1 MKLFE
6 VLKLKNSTG
15 VVPGEAE
22 ERVRKIKEEAENMR
36 KLVEDK
42 LVQIQG
48 KTFLSRTDRWVWST
62 AVICTTCT
70 TWVCRSGPQGQR
82 ADGRKAKE
90 AVGTF

>member
-62 AVICTTCT
+62 AVICTT
-70 TWVCRSGPQGQR
+70 WVCRSGPQGQG